1 MSHEHNFD
9 LPHPQPLLIVISG
22 PSGVGKDTVLQR
34 MKERGLPFHFV
45 VTATTRPKRPAEVHG
60 RDYWFVAKDEFA
72 RMIEADELIEYAI
85 VYGDYKGIPKQQV
98 REALASGK
106 DVILRIDV
114 QGAET
119 IRKLAPEALLI
130 FLTTETEEELVR
142 RLETRKTET
151 YEELKLRIAT
161 ARKEL
166 QRIAAF
172 DYVILNNDFHLD
184 STVDSIRAIIDAEHH
199 RVNPRQVTL

>member
-1 MSHEHNFD
+1 MPSEHNFD
-9 LPHPQPLLIVISG
+9 LPHSSPLLIVISG

-45 VTATTRPKRPAEVHG
+45 VTATTRPKRTGEIQDK
-60 RDYWFVAKDEFA
+60 DYKFVSKEEFA

-98 REALASGK
+98 RTALASGK

-119 IRKLAPEALLI
+119 IRKLAPDALLI
-130 FLTTETEEELVR
+130 FLTTESEEELVH

-151 YEELKLRIAT
+151 AEELKLRIAT

-166 QRIAAF
+166 QRIESF
-172 DYVILNNDFHLD
+172 DYIILNHDFHLD
-184 STVDSIRAIIDAEHH
+184 ETVDSIRAIIDAEHH
-199 RVNPRQVTL
+199 RVKPRQVTL